1 MAEANICTFVI
12 DRFINGPLEVITDE
26 GDSLTSPEEAPK
38 NKNGCDQSSNSLSAK
53 FYAEL
58 GQEFDEKRKI
68 GEVKSLT
75 NALKFC
81 ITASNKG
88 TLFVSYHGNGLIYD

>member
-1 MAEANICTFVI
+1 MTEANICTFVI
-12 DRFINGPLEVITDE
+12 DRFINGPLEVISDE
-26 GDSLTSPEEAPK
+26 GDSLTSPDEGPK
-38 NKNGCDQSSNSLSAK
+38 NINGCDQSSNLVSAK

-58 GQEFDEKRKI
+58 AQEFDEKRKI
-68 GEVKSLT
+68 GEIKSVT

-88 TLFVSYHGNGLIYD
+88 TQFVSYHGNGS